1 MTHILYLIITVKKS
15 PEIQGWKRSLKSSTQ
30 MQKHHDFYNQKLSKM
45 HLKGKNDRP
54 TSSVSIK
61 LQTQPHK
68 FTIKLRQIYPNK
80 LFK

>member
-1 MTHILYLIITVKKS
+1 
-15 PEIQGWKRSLKSSTQ
+15 